1 MRLVIGEA
9 LQYVTGVY
17 SAKAS
22 YTMGKIAQL
31 GVTVPLVGLPLGKLR
46 REKAWLYR
54 DAQLLFVGQIMETP
68 SVVLDGD
75 GEEEVSL
82 VIRDLMSLL
91 ACYHAKVAD
100 GHYQN
105 LDVVT
110 QIVPFL
116 LIGTG
121 WGVDASAVPSFSTVT
136 TLDTR
141 TAKNRWEQIEKAV
154 KAVPQI
160 GARIDTQ
167 VDEMVLEV
175 GEFVDVTVR
184 VGADNLTAFSYD
196 VTDMDAFGYVVA
208 YGGKTSNE
216 PLTLYNGG
224 ANPHYLASSFYPRY
238 EIVRY
243 ESEWAVRDTEAL
255 VGCGQ
260 TVTFSNVKTKND
272 VEVPIGS
279 PLWLEAQWAL
289 IQSAVRW
296 LQQHKPDY
304 VVYTM
309 KALLFKLPR
318 IGDWAHLQLRR
329 EELVRDPFGNAI
341 MGTGIDIDENVKI
354 TKVEVDYSSEMILDD
369 GRGNRR
375 LAYEYG
381 LTCSGSGYADP
392 NSGDEIHED
401 FDSALAFDNP
411 TGAQISTVIQNIPFN
426 DTMVSSVE
434 CLPLVARRF
443 APAVPSIPGG
453 AQGVVIF
460 GQVLDS
466 TGTVAYMGAEI
477 ASEVIPLL
485 VDLSNGIGYV
495 ACVQIGGGWN
505 APFDDG
511 IFRVTYVFQL

>member
-1 MRLVIGEA
+1 MRLVIGEG
-9 LQYVTGVY
+9 LQYVTGVH

-22 YTMGKIAQL
+22 YTMGKISQL
-31 GVTVPLVGLPLGKLR
+31 QVSVPLAGLPLGKVR

-54 DAQLLFVGQIMETP
+54 DEKLLFVGQIMETP
-68 SVVLDGD
+68 SVTLDGD
-75 GEEEVSL
+75 GQEEVSL
-82 VIRDLMSLL
+82 VVRDLMSLL

-116 LIGTG
+116 LIGTE

-167 VDEMVLEV
+167 VDELTLEV
-175 GEFVDVTVR
+175 GEFADVAVR
-184 VGADNLTAFSYD
+184 VGTDNLTAFGYD

-208 YGGKTSNE
+208 YGGKASNE

-243 ESEWAVRDTEAL
+243 GNEWAVRDSEAA

-260 TVTFSNVKTKND
+260 SVTFSNVKTKND
-272 VEVPIGS
+272 VDVPIGS

-289 IQSAVRW
+289 IQAAVRW

-309 KALLFKLPR
+309 KALLFVLPK

-329 EELVRDPFGNAI
+329 EEMVRDPFGNVVS
-341 MGTGIDIDENVKI
+341 TVGIDIDEAVKI
-354 TKVEVDYSSEMILDD
+354 TKVEVDYGSGVWLDD

-381 LTCSGSGYADP
+381 LTCSSSGYADP
-392 NSGDEIHED
+392 NSGDEIYED
-401 FDSALAFDNP
+401 FDSAAVFDNP
-411 TGAQISTVIQNIPFN
+411 TGAAISTVVQNIAFD
-426 DTMVSSVE
+426 DTMLSSSA
-434 CLPLVARRF
+434 CLPLIARQF
-443 APAVPSIPGG
+443 APSVPTLPGG

-466 TGTVAYMGAEI
+466 TGTVAYPGAEI
-477 ASEVIPLL
+477 ISEDIPLL
-485 VDLSNGIGYV
+485 SELQSAVGYT
-495 ACVQIGGGWN
+495 ACVQIGGGWV